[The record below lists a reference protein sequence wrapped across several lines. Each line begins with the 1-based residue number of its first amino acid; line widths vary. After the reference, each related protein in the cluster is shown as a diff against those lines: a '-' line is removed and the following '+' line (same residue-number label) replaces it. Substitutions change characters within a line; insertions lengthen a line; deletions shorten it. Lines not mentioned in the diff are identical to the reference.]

1 MSSMSGIKISDEV
14 VEYYSNDFKQK
25 KKVVY
30 FFCAL
35 NAEGT
40 EIGLKDSTD
49 KREEVGPYQEKTPEE
64 SKTKFDAMKD
74 TLTAD
79 DPCFI
84 VFDFWFKKGERV
96 ENKMGVISWIS
107 DECPVKKRMV
117 YGSVKDALTR
127 KLEGTKSIQA
137 NDKGDLEFDSVV
149 TVFK

>member
-1 MSSMSGIKISDEV
+1 MSGIKISDEV
-14 VEYYSNDFKQK
+14 VDYYNNHFKQK
-25 KKVVY
+25 KKVMY
-30 FFCAL
+30 FLCAL
-35 NAEGT
+35 NPGGT
-40 EIGLKDSTD
+40 EIVLKDD
-49 KREEVGPYQEKTPEE
+49 ADEREEVGAYQDKTPEE
-64 SKTKFDAMKD
+64 SKKNFDTMKD
-74 TLTAD
+74 KLKTD